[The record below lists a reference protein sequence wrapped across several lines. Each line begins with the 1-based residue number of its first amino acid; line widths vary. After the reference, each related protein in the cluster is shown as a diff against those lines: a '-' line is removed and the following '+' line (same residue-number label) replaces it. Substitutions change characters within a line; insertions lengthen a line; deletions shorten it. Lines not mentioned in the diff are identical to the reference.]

1 MPDEPTP
8 WELHRSMEALRRS
21 LESGFASLNA
31 RLDRVVSSELFAAY
45 QQHVQK
51 EFDDHER
58 ELAAIKADREA
69 DKKERDTEKSQRA
82 NDRRLIGLAVF
93 TSIIA
98 PLVILLIQLWLTSK
112 GT

>member
-1 MPDEPTP
+1 
-8 WELHRSMEALRRS
+8 MEALRRS

-58 ELAAIKADREA
+58 ELAALKSEREA
-69 DKKERDTEKSQRA
+69 DKKERDAERTQRA
-82 NDRRLIGLAVF
+82 TDRRLIGLAVF

-112 GT
+112 GS

>member
-1 MPDEPTP
+1 
-8 WELHRSMEALRRS
+8 MEALRHT
-21 LESGFASLNA
+21 LESGFNSLNA

-58 ELAAIKADREA
+58 ELAALRADREA
-69 DKKERDTEKSQRA
+69 DKKEREA
-82 NDRRLIGLAVF
+82 NRRLIGLAVF

-98 PLVILLIQLWLTSK
+98 PLVILLIQLWLNSGRT
-112 GT
+112 

>member
-1 MPDEPTP
+1 
-8 WELHRSMEALRRS
+8 MEALRHT
-21 LESGFASLNA
+21 LESGFNSLNS

-58 ELAAIKADREA
+58 ELAALRADREA
-69 DKKERDTEKSQRA
+69 DKKEREA
-82 NDRRLIGLAVF
+82 NRRLIGLAVF

-98 PLVILLIQLWLTSK
+98 PLVILLIQLWLNSGRT
-112 GT
+112 